1 MHKFIHTLFVLLFTM
16 NGSNLANAQTQQLVV
31 WMDNGDKVLF
41 DLEERPKTIFVA
53 NEIVIT
59 TDNISVKYPLSK
71 VMRYTY
77 VVSPTSISNTQDEEI
92 KISQRSN
99 VLTFE
104 NLKQDTVINV
114 YALDGTL
121 LDTKNASTE
130 TMRNRLFAIIMI
142 IFSPLNLL
150 FLSAQEENK
159 VMYIHS
165 KGGNLDVIFYSQVD
179 SIVYSKMDTDSVM
192 HEVVCTQ
199 EIWSGDSVL
208 RIPLSQIDSISF
220 QTPSTIYKK
229 DAVILTSEYQYWISR
244 CDSLTL
250 FFRKDTPSGLLPQT
264 GDKNPHR
271 SLTLHSP

>member
-104 NLKQDTVINV
+104 NLKQNTVINV

-121 LDTKNASTE
+121 LDTKNASHEKPVNISLANFPKGVYLIKVGE
-130 TMRNRLFAIIMI
+130 TTYKIM
-142 IFSPLNLL
+142 
-150 FLSAQEENK
+150 K
-159 VMYIHS
+159 
-165 KGGNLDVIFYSQVD
+165 
-179 SIVYSKMDTDSVM
+179 
-192 HEVVCTQ
+192 
-199 EIWSGDSVL
+199 
-208 RIPLSQIDSISF
+208 R
-220 QTPSTIYKK
+220 
-229 DAVILTSEYQYWISR
+229 
-244 CDSLTL
+244 
-250 FFRKDTPSGLLPQT
+250 
-264 GDKNPHR
+264 
-271 SLTLHSP
+271 

>member
-1 MHKFIHTLFVLLFTM
+1 
-16 NGSNLANAQTQQLVV
+16 
-31 WMDNGDKVLF
+31 
-41 DLEERPKTIFVA
+41 
-53 NEIVIT
+53 
-59 TDNISVKYPLSK
+59 
-71 VMRYTY
+71 
-77 VVSPTSISNTQDEEI
+77 
-92 KISQRSN
+92 
-99 VLTFE
+99 
-104 NLKQDTVINV
+104 
-114 YALDGTL
+114 
-121 LDTKNASTE
+121 
-130 TMRNRLFAIIMI
+130 MRNRLFAIIMI

-264 GDKNPHR
+264 GDKLVTTDMNDLFPIGFIGMVKNIHQNEDEFVVECSQIQYTDVFDR
-271 SLTLHSP
+271 YYCVVEGQCEPTKDGKL